1 MQDIYKNI
9 EEHNLDRKRKA
20 LLVFDEFISNK
31 NMISNKKVNQIVTEL
46 FIGEKKQ
53 NISNL

>member
-9 EEHNLDRKRKA
+9 EERNLDRKRKA

-46 FIGEKKQ
+46 FIGEKKL

>member
-31 NMISNKKVNQIVTEL
+31 NMICNKKVNQIVTEL
-46 FIGEKKQ
+46 FIGEKKL

>member
-20 LLVFDEFISNK
+20 LLVFDEFIANK
-31 NMISNKKVNQIVTEL
+31 NMTSNKKVNQIVTEL
-46 FIGEKKQ
+46 FICEKKL

>member
-20 LLVFDEFISNK
+20 LLVFDEFICNK

-46 FIGEKKQ
+46 FIGEKKL

>member
-20 LLVFDEFISNK
+20 LLVFDEFIANK
-31 NMISNKKVNQIVTEL
+31 NMTSNKKVNQIVTEL
-46 FIGEKKQ
+46 FICEK
-53 NISNL
+53 N